1 MEAYKRRHSECDK
14 SGSFPEVANL
24 DERQRR
30 LFCAHKAMELG
41 THGVSLVC
49 KTYHVTRNTVYR
61 GIHELESGDTIAA
74 GHIRK
79 KGGGRKSILSVH
91 PEYIDIFREITE
103 DAIGG
108 LPQDESVRMLFY
120 SPGIIRDKME
130 VDYGISISYHTL
142 KQIISKEGFKKRTP
156 KKCTSMAECNKRN
169 EQFEKISAMRS
180 MCEENHIPVFSIDTK
195 KKELVGPFR
204 RGGQVYCDRSPR
216 CRDHDFPS
224 FASGKIIPYGIYDV
238 QKNTGYMSFGISH
251 DTAGFSCDNF
261 KYYWYRVLQDIYP
274 HATAIMLLCDG
285 GGSNSSSSRL
295 FKQELI
301 KLSEDLHI
309 DIIVAHYP
317 PYTSK
322 WNPIEHRLFSQITR
336 VWSGIS
342 FESVEQACELAAE
355 ARTKSGLCVFTNINR
370 KKYDTS
376 RGVDSNYDDVCQRH
390 ITFDEELPK
399 WNYKVSW
406 RDKKYQVNF

>member
-1 MEAYKRRHSECDK
+1 MRWARVEAYKRRHSECDK
-14 SGSFPEVANL
+14 SGSFPGVANL

-30 LFCAHKAMELG
+30 LFYAHKAMELG

-49 KTYHVTRNTVYR
+49 KTYNVTRNTVYR
-61 GIHELESGDTIAA
+61 GIHELENGDTIAA

-120 SPGIIRDKME
+120 SPSIIKDKME
-130 VDYGISISYHTL
+130 VDYGISISYYTL

-156 KKCTSMAECNKRN
+156 KKCTSMAECKKRN

-180 MCEENHIPVFSIDTK
+180 MCEKNHIPVFSIDTK
-195 KKELVGPFR
+195 KKEMVGPFR

-216 CRDHDFPS
+216 CKDHDFPS

-251 DTAGFSCDNF
+251 DTAEFSCDNF
-261 KYYWYRVLQDIYP
+261 KYYWNCVLQNRVSSLCITSYP
-274 HATAIMLLCDG
+274 L
-285 GGSNSSSSRL
+285 
-295 FKQELI
+295 
-301 KLSEDLHI
+301 
-309 DIIVAHYP
+309 
-317 PYTSK
+317 
-322 WNPIEHRLFSQITR
+322 
-336 VWSGIS
+336 
-342 FESVEQACELAAE
+342 
-355 ARTKSGLCVFTNINR
+355 
-370 KKYDTS
+370 
-376 RGVDSNYDDVCQRH
+376 
-390 ITFDEELPK
+390 
-399 WNYKVSW
+399 
-406 RDKKYQVNF
+406 